1 MAMAS
6 ATTRRRG
13 WTRRERR
20 AVLVGLLFLSPWI
33 VHFVVLEL
41 FPFLASLYYS
51 LTVYTL
57 LKPPVFVGYDNYIYI
72 ALFFQDPLFWTSLF
86 NTIYYMVLAVG
97 LATVVG
103 IALAML
109 LNLRVRGMAVYRTI
123 FYLPSVTPIV
133 ALSIVW
139 LWLYNSQYGII
150 NNAIS
155 AVGLPTIGW
164 LSDPAWAKVGLV
176 LVSLWGVGGA
186 VIIYLA
192 GLQDIP
198 QDLYEA
204 AEIDG
209 ANSWN
214 KTMNV
219 TLPLLSPVILFNV
232 ITGMIGAFQYFTQA
246 FIMTGG
252 GPGDSTLMYSLYL
265 YFNAFRYFKMGYA
278 SAMAWI
284 LFLLVMAFTLLVF
297 RSSARWVYYGGK

>member
-1 MAMAS
+1 MM
-6 ATTRRRG
+6 TTSIIPRG
-13 WTRRERR
+13 GSWTPRERR
-20 AVLVGLLFLSPWI
+20 ALLMGLLFLSPWI
-33 VHFVVLEL
+33 IHFVVFEL

-57 LKPPVFVGYDNYIYI
+57 LQPPIFVGVDNYT
-72 ALFFQDPLFWTSLF
+72 ALFFQDPLFWTSMF

-97 LATVVG
+97 LATIVG

-109 LNLRVRGMAVYRTI
+109 LNLKVRGMAVYRTI

-155 AVGLPTIGW
+155 AIGLPTIGW
-164 LSDPAWAKVGLV
+164 LSDPAWAKIGLV

-209 ANSWN
+209 ANSWD

>member
-1 MAMAS
+1 MAV
-6 ATTRRRG
+6 TQTLRPRRVRLSK
-13 WTRRERR
+13 RERR
-20 AVLVGLLFLSPWI
+20 SLVVGLLFLLPWI
-33 VHFVVLEL
+33 IHFFAFEL
-41 FPFLASLYYS
+41 YPFLASLYFS

-57 LKPPVFVGYDNYIYI
+57 LKPPIYVGLDNYVE
-72 ALFFQDPLFWTSLF
+72 LFTGDGLFWTSMF
-86 NTIYYMVLAVG
+86 NTIYFMVLAVG
-97 LATVVG
+97 ASTVVG

-109 LNLRVRGMAVYRTI
+109 LNLKVRAMALYRTI

-133 ALSIVW
+133 AVSIVW
-139 LWLYNSQYGII
+139 LWLFNSQYGII
-150 NNAIS
+150 NNVIN

-176 LVSLWGVGGA
+176 LVSLWGVGTA

-198 QDLYEA
+198 TDLYEA

-209 ANSWN
+209 ANGWS
-214 KTMNV
+214 KIRNV

-284 LFLLVMAFTLLVF
+284 LFLMVMSFTLLVF
-297 RSSARWVYYGGK
+297 RSSARWIYYGGK

>member
-1 MAMAS
+1 M
-6 ATTRRRG
+6 TTSIVPRG
-13 WTRRERR
+13 GSWTPRERR
-20 AVLVGLLFLSPWI
+20 ALLVGLLFLSPWI
-33 VHFVVLEL
+33 IHFVVFEL

-57 LKPPVFVGYDNYIYI
+57 LQPPVFVGVDNYT
-72 ALFFQDPLFWTSLF
+72 ALFFQDPLFWTSMF
-86 NTIYYMVLAVG
+86 NTVYYMVLAVG
-97 LATVVG
+97 LATIVG

-109 LNLRVRGMAVYRTI
+109 LNLKVRGMAVYRTI

-155 AVGLPTIGW
+155 AAGLPTIGW

-209 ANSWN
+209 ANSWD
-214 KTMNV
+214 KTVNV

>member
-1 MAMAS
+1 MAVTDVPTAKRTGM
-6 ATTRRRG
+6 
-13 WTRRERR
+13 TRRERR
-20 AVLVGLLFLSPWI
+20 AVLVGLLFLTPWI
-33 VHFVVLEL
+33 IHMILFEL
-41 FPFLASLYYS
+41 YPFIASLYYS

-57 LKPPVFVGYDNYIYI
+57 LQPPIYVGLDNYVG
-72 ALFFQDPLFWTSLF
+72 LFFQDGLFWTSMF
-86 NTIYYMVLAVG
+86 NTVYYMILAVG
-97 LATVVG
+97 CGTIVG
-103 IALAML
+103 IVLAML
-109 LNLRVRGMAVYRTI
+109 LNLKVRAMAVYRTI

-155 AVGLPTIGW
+155 AIGLPTIGW
-164 LSDPAWAKVGLV
+164 LSDPAWAKIGLV
-176 LVSLWGVGGA
+176 MISLWTVGGA

-284 LFLLVMAFTLLVF
+284 LFLLVMGFTLLVF
-297 RSSARWVYYGGK
+297 RSSARWIYYGGK

>member
-1 MAMAS
+1 MARAS
-6 ATTRRRG
+6 VTTRRG
-13 WTRRERR
+13 SWTPRERR

-33 VHFVVLEL
+33 IHFVVLEL

-57 LKPPVFVGYDNYIYI
+57 LKPPVFVGLDNYTT
-72 ALFFQDPLFWTSLF
+72 LFFQDPLFWTSMF

-97 LATVVG
+97 LATIVG
-103 IALAML
+103 IGLAML
-109 LNLRVRGMAVYRTI
+109 LNLKVRGMAVYRTI
-123 FYLPSVTPIV
+123 FYLPSVTPLV

-150 NNAIS
+150 NNALS
-155 AVGLPTIGW
+155 AIGLPTIGW
-164 LSDPAWAKVGLV
+164 LSDPAWAKIGLV

-209 ANSWN
+209 ANSWD

>member
-1 MAMAS
+1 MAVTQ
-6 ATTRRRG
+6 ATARPREG
-13 WTRRERR
+13 WTKRERR
-20 AVLVGLLFLSPWI
+20 AFGVGLLFLSPWI
-33 VHFVVLEL
+33 IHFIVFQLY
-41 FPFLASLYYS
+41 PFLASLYYS
-51 LTVYTL
+51 LTIYTL
-57 LKPPVFVGYDNYIYI
+57 LKPPIFVGLDNYTS
-72 ALFFQDPLFWTSLF
+72 LFFDDPLFWTSMY
-86 NTIYYMVLAVG
+86 NTIYFMILSVG
-97 LATVVG
+97 SATIVG
-103 IALAML
+103 IAFAML
-109 LNLRVRGMAVYRTI
+109 LNLRVRGMAAYRTI

-133 ALSIVW
+133 AVSIVW
-139 LWLYNSQYGII
+139 LWLFNSQYGII
-150 NNAIS
+150 NNAIN

-164 LSDPAWAKVGLV
+164 LSDPAWSKIGLV

-198 QDLYEA
+198 TDLYEA

-209 ANSWN
+209 ANSWHRVW
-214 KTMNV
+214 NV

-232 ITGMIGAFQYFTQA
+232 ITGLISAFQYFTQA

-265 YFNAFRYFKMGYA
+265 YYNAFRYFKMGYA

-284 LFLLVMAFTLLVF
+284 LFLLVMIFTLLVF

>member
-1 MAMAS
+1 MKAGNTMVAVRS
-6 ATTRRRG
+6 G
-13 WTRRERR
+13 WTPRERR
-20 AVLVGLLFLSPWI
+20 ALLVGILFLTPWI
-33 VHFVVLEL
+33 IHFIAFQVY
-41 FPFLASLYYS
+41 PFLASLYYS

-57 LKPPVFVGYDNYIYI
+57 LQPPVFVGTDNYVE
-72 ALFFQDPLFWTSLF
+72 LFLDDPLFWTSMF
-86 NTIYYMVLAVG
+86 NTIYYMVFAVG
-97 LATVVG
+97 LSTVIG
-103 IALAML
+103 ISLAML
-109 LNLRVRGMAVYRTI
+109 LNLKVRGMAVYRTI
-123 FYLPSVTPIV
+123 FYLPSVTPLV
-133 ALSIVW
+133 AVSIVW
-139 LWLYNSQYGII
+139 LWLFNSQYGII
-150 NNAIS
+150 NNAIN

-164 LSDPAWAKVGLV
+164 LSDPAWAKIGLV
-176 LVSLWGVGGA
+176 LVSLWGVGSA

-209 ANSWN
+209 ASSWD
-214 KTMNV
+214 KIWNV

-284 LFLLVMAFTLLVF
+284 LFLLVMTFTLIVF

>member
-1 MAMAS
+1 MAVTDIPAPKRSGM
-6 ATTRRRG
+6 
-13 WTRRERR
+13 TRRERR
-20 AVLVGLLFLSPWI
+20 AILVGLLFLIPWI
-33 VHFVVLEL
+33 IHMVLFEL
-41 FPFLASLYYS
+41 YPFLASLYYS

-57 LKPPVFVGYDNYIYI
+57 LQPPIYVGLDNYVV
-72 ALFFQDPLFWTSLF
+72 LFFQDGLFWTSMF
-86 NTIYYMVLAVG
+86 NTVYYMILAVG
-97 LATVVG
+97 LGTIVG
-103 IALAML
+103 IVLAML
-109 LNLRVRGMAVYRTI
+109 LNLKVRAMAVYRTI
-123 FYLPSVTPIV
+123 FYLPSVTPVV

-155 AVGLPTIGW
+155 AIGLPTVGW
-164 LSDPAWAKVGLV
+164 LSDPSWAKIGLV
-176 LVSLWGVGGA
+176 MISLWAVGAA

-214 KTMNV
+214 KTINV

-284 LFLLVMAFTLLVF
+284 LFLMVMGFTLVVF